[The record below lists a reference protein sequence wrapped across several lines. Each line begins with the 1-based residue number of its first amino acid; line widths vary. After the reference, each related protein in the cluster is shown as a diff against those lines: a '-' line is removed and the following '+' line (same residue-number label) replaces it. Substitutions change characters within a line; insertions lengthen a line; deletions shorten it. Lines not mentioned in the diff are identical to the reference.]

1 MLDKVFIEFD
11 VVVNP
16 ETEEEVVLN
25 GFNAILVGNIYEA
38 EFHKNVLQSKYEE
51 LNPNIEVKITSIRE
65 V

>member
-1 MLDKVFIEFD
+1 MLEKVFIEFKIIL
-11 VVVNP
+11 NP
-16 ETEEEVVLN
+16 NTKNEEVLE
-25 GFNAILVGNIYEA
+25 GFNSILVGNIYEA